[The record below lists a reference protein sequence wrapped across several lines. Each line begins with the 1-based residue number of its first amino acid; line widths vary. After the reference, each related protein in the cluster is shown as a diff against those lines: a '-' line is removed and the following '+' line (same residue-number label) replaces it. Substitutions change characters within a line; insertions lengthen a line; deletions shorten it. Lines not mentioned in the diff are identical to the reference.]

1 LNPVSSASNRDPS
14 PLAAGYSADV
24 DRVEEEQ
31 WSELLMQ
38 FDDANIYQTW
48 TYDAVRCGARNI
60 SHLLLRREGKTVA
73 LAQARIAKIPL
84 LRAGIAYVRWAPLW
98 RRRGELADLQVFRQ
112 CVRALR
118 NEYACRRGL
127 VLRLCPN
134 LCDERSP
141 SLPRVLEEEGFS
153 PVRGQRLDRTLVLDL
168 APPLQVLRAGLRQHW
183 QRYLKVA
190 ERNGLEITEG
200 TGDRLFE
207 QFIAVYREMVARK
220 GFPEPNDINQFRA
233 IQRRLPDPFK
243 MKIMLCW
250 SRNEL
255 CAGLIS
261 STMGNTAVYLFG
273 ATSDAG
279 LRSRG
284 SYLLHWKLI
293 ESLKQQ
299 GIANYDLNGIDPVL
313 NPGTYKFKAD
323 LCGPHGKDLYFPGRF
338 DAAGT
343 PLSHGCVMFGEKLRA
358 FRRRVRGVPGPAPG
372 LFVSSTSGELK
383 SGRAFVHR

>member
-1 LNPVSSASNRDPS
+1 VA
-14 PLAAGYSADV
+14 
-24 DRVEEEQ
+24 EEQ

-48 TYDAVRCGARNI
+48 SYDEVRCGARNL

-73 LAQARIAKIPL
+73 LAQARIARIPV

-98 RRRGELADLQVFRQ
+98 RRRGELPDVQVFRQ
-112 CVRALR
+112 CIRALR

-134 LCDERSP
+134 LWDEKSA
-141 SLPRVLEEEGFS
+141 SLLLILEQEGFS
-153 PVRGQRLDRTLVLDL
+153 AVRGQRLDRTLVLDL
-168 APPLQVLRAGLRQHW
+168 AQPLPVLRAGLRQHW
-183 QRYLKVA
+183 QRYLRVA
-190 ERNGLEITEG
+190 ERNGLEITQG
-200 TGDRLFE
+200 TDDRLFE
-207 QFIAVYREMVARK
+207 QFIPIYREMVARK
-220 GFPEPNDINQFRA
+220 GFPEPNDINEFRA
-233 IQRRLPDPFK
+233 IQRRLPESFK
-243 MKIMLCW
+243 MNIMLCR
-250 SRNEL
+250 SGNEL

-293 ESLKQQ
+293 ESLKEQ
-299 GIANYDLNGIDPVL
+299 GIMNYDLNGIDPVL

-323 LCGPHGKDLYFPGRF
+323 LCGPNGKDLYFPGRF
-338 DAAGT
+338 DTAGT
-343 PLSHGCVMFGEKLRA
+343 VLSQGCVRIGERLRA
-358 FRRRVRGVPGPAPG
+358 LRRGARRESPGPAPQG
-372 LFVSSTSGELK
+372 LVPPQTGKLK
-383 SGRAFVHR
+383 SDRALVPR